1 MDNEEIREL
10 LKELK
15 ETSDEST
22 AVRSRV
28 VKIHFDTRQEAERR
42 ARERKSPGRSG
53 KTAREGRA
61 GEKRA
66 AGSTQPEGGRAD

>member
-15 ETSDEST
+15 ESSDESS

-28 VKIHFDTRQEAERR
+28 VKIHFDTPQEAERR
-42 ARERKSPGRSG
+42 ERARRKAAEAARQKALEGRERSYHSDH
-53 KTAREGRA
+53 A
-61 GEKRA
+61 
-66 AGSTQPEGGRAD
+66 